1 MTSQKRA
8 TGYGNAKKPD
18 MQAAAERRWGVKM
31 GRRSAGGVGR
41 RLRAGPRSILIAGK
55 KMPQH
60 KGGKRLG
67 PLEGLALSGRDD
79 LKKTQRV
86 NCRS

>member
-31 GRRSAGGVGR
+31 GETKRRR
-41 RLRAGPRSILIAGK
+41 RGQALTRWTSIYSD
-55 KMPQH
+55 
-60 KGGKRLG
+60 
-67 PLEGLALSGRDD
+67 SGQE
-79 LKKTQRV
+79 KAPA
-86 NCRS
+86 